1 MSTLSKAYCIYAIV
15 YSTELLKSFFWGM
28 RITVAAVELNAG
40 ANMHKQ
46 PMSVELLERLNC
58 IHSFMDMHH
67 NLFLLHSEREGL
79 GLVVG
84 HLDKGAEIALKIAKS
99 SLIFQT
105 SHFCCM
111 SFI

>member
-1 MSTLSKAYCIYAIV
+1 
-15 YSTELLKSFFWGM
+15 
-28 RITVAAVELNAG
+28 
-40 ANMHKQ
+40 
-46 PMSVELLERLNC
+46 
-58 IHSFMDMHH
+58 MDMHR

-105 SHFCCM
+105 SHFLLHELY
-111 SFI
+111 IIQA